1 MLSSVAIFFGV
12 KKGLSTGSMVF
23 SSITPMMARII
34 CTVGALYKLR

>member
-1 MLSSVAIFFGV
+1 VAIFLEF

-23 SSITPMMARII
+23 IPMMAKII